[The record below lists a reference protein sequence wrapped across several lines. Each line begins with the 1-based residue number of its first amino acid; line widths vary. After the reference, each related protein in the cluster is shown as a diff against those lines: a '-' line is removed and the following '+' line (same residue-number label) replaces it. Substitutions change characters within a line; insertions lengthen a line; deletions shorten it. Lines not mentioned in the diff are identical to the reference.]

1 MSEHTPTPWHVMPQG
16 FSRQNTPTVYAA
28 DSELRY
34 IAVCNDQLNI
44 IPTNNLANAEFIVRA
59 CNSFDGLL
67 AACKRQVA
75 NIEKWLETGV
85 PAWPEESESI
95 YNQMVEAIAN
105 AEGKQQC
112 KK

>member
-1 MSEHTPTPWHVMPQG
+1 MRERVP
-16 FSRQNTPTVYAA
+16 
-28 DSELRY
+28 ELHRHDLE
-34 IAVCNDQLNI
+34 IHEQDEQTHKCVCNVNEILPQCESI
-44 IPTNNLANAEFIVRA
+44 FWAEFIVRA